1 MNLVEENGRMYIS
14 FPIGKNDEIHF
25 NAHRVFHPST
35 ILKHPSIEKNMRL
48 VRFDFVDDKGD
59 LHLSKSITDVDANI
73 RCGCGIYTFEKS

>member
-1 MNLVEENGRMYIS
+1 VNLVEENGRMYIS

-73 RCGCGIYTFEKS
+73 RFGCGIYTFEKS